1 MCRKVKEKNLSE
13 IPANNLLKDIFTSGN
28 ISIDPENI
36 SLKEST
42 TLKTAF
48 VNMILGSKSM

>member
-1 MCRKVKEKNLSE
+1 MGRKVKAKHLSE

>member
-1 MCRKVKEKNLSE
+1 MGRKVKEKNLSE
-13 IPANNLLKDIFTSGN
+13 IPANSLLKDIFTSEN
-28 ISIDPENI
+28 ISIGPENI

-48 VNMILGSKSM
+48 CKYDTWK

>member
-1 MCRKVKEKNLSE
+1 MGRKVKEKNLSE
-13 IPANNLLKDIFTSGN
+13 IPANSLLKDIFTSGN
-28 ISIDPENI
+28 ISIGPENI